1 MDQADI
7 WDGLMGE
14 AWVRNAELINAHGE
28 AFGLAAMDRLGD
40 VDGKR
45 VLDVGCG
52 TGATTRELYRRGAE
66 VLGIDLSERMT
77 AYARQQASGL
87 SGIEHRVG
95 TVEELPADEPFD
107 ALFSRFGVMFF
118 ADPVAAF
125 RRLRS
130 LTQPGGRIA
139 YAAWNE
145 VTENPWMSIPVLA
158 SLESLGV
165 PELMAGPGEPGPF
178 SLAPPARSVEVLQ
191 AADWEDIEVDVLTV
205 DQQHPTGSLEEAATV
220 FLEINPPLADGLR
233 RQPDL
238 RPEVHAAVVEA
249 LRSSV
254 RDGHLVLQASAL
266 IVSATA

>member
-14 AWVRNAELINAHGE
+14 AWVRNAQVLDAHGE
-28 AFGLAAMDRLGD
+28 VFGLAAMDRLGD
-40 VDGKR
+40 VDGLR
-45 VLDVGCG
+45 VLDIGCG
-52 TGATTRELYRRGAE
+52 TGATTRELYRRGAD

-77 AYARQQASGL
+77 AHARERAKGL

-95 TVEELPADEPFD
+95 TVEALQPDEPFD

-125 RRLRS
+125 SRLRS
-130 LTQPGGRIA
+130 LTRPGGRIA

-145 VTENPWMSIPVLA
+145 VTENPWMSVPVLA
-158 SLESLGV
+158 SIGSLGV

-178 SLAPPARSVEVLQ
+178 ALAPPTRSVEVLQ
-191 AADWEDIEVDVLTV
+191 AADWEDVEVEILTV
-205 DQQHPTGSLEEAATV
+205 DQQHPTGTLEEAATV
-220 FLEINPPLADGLR
+220 FLEDNPPIADGLR

-249 LRSSV
+249 LRPYV
-254 RDGHLVLQASAL
+254 RDGHLVLQASVL
-266 IVSATA
+266 IASATA